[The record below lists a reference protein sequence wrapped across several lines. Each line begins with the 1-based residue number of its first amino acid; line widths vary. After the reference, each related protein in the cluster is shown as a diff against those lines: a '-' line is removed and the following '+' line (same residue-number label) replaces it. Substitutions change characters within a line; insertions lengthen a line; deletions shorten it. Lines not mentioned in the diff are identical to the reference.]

1 MTWVGLNMLG
11 NPPVKNTIFLDL
23 YMYQRCFLHS
33 ISHDISTILGQKN
46 TYPWIRCYICTI
58 HIPLASHQ
66 SIFIHTYPWKSI
78 NPCISQY
85 PDKYILN
92 TVRAS
97 HSTTIYRDYTP
108 WYPHDILKNLLYP
121 NHMHTKTNQTK
132 LNCICTSKP
141 EPNNMC
147 V

>member
-1 MTWVGLNMLG
+1 MGWSEHAGQPSSQKYNISR
-11 NPPVKNTIFLDL
+11 PL
-23 YMYQRCFLHS
+23 YVSALFS
-33 ISHDISTILGQKN
+33 PFNI
-46 TYPWIRCYICTI
+46 PWYIHYTRPKKTRIHEYRCYICTI

-121 NHMHTKTNQTK
+121 NHMHTKTNQTN
-132 LNCICTSKP
+132 LIVYALRNQNLIT
-141 EPNNMC
+141 C
-147 V
+147 VCV

>member
-1 MTWVGLNMLG
+1 MTLVGLNMLG

-33 ISHDISTILGQKN
+33 ISHDISTIPGQKKRIHEYGVIYVPFISHWHPIN
-46 TYPWIRCYICTI
+46 LFYIHTHPWI
-58 HIPLASHQ
+58 
-66 SIFIHTYPWKSI
+66 SI

-85 PDKYILN
+85 PDKYMLN